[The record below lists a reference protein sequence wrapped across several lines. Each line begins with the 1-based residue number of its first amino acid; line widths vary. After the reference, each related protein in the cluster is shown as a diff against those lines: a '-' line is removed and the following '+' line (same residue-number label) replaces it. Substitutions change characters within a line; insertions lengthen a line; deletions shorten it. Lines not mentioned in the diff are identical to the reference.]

1 MAPTLAQQY
10 LHRIRDTGGDS
21 RTKRTDCTI
30 AFLWDSA
37 IINRKEMRLKRGERS
52 TAGALQRPNP
62 RLCTFTREWELG
74 KWNLWNTDNV
84 NIYT

>member
-52 TAGALQRPNP
+52 TAGGLAKAKSETVHFHKR
-62 RLCTFTREWELG
+62 TKAW
-74 KWNLWNTDNV
+74 
-84 NIYT
+84 

>member
-37 IINRKEMRLKRGERS
+37 IINRKEMRLKRG
-52 TAGALQRPNP
+52 ARPTEGSFSKAESKTVHFHK
-62 RLCTFTREWELG
+62 RTKTW
-74 KWNLWNTDNV
+74 
-84 NIYT
+84 

>member
-30 AFLWDSA
+30 AFPWDSV
-37 IINRKEMRLKRGERS
+37 IINRKESIWKGENVQRRGPCK
-52 TAGALQRPNP
+52 GQIQDCALSQEN
-62 RLCTFTREWELG
+62 G
-74 KWNLWNTDNV
+74 NLV
-84 NIYT
+84 SGIYGIRTT